1 MNRQERILKQTYR
14 HELIVNRYYRSALKE
29 LQILIP
35 VCHRSRK
42 LKIELSKK
50 RPRYFRKS
58 IWNEA
63 IAKAVEYT
71 KTHKN
76 NFVDGRLVA

>member
-1 MNRQERILKQTYR
+1 MIISFHDRT
-14 HELIVNRYYRSALKE
+14 VNRYYQKALKE
-29 LQILIP
+29 LQGLIP

-58 IWNEA
+58 IWIEA
-63 IAKAVEYT
+63 IVKAVEYA
-71 KTHKN
+71 KSHKN